1 MSFAPVE
8 HLADVKAP
16 WDGKTFCRGIEFSST
31 PLAVPKRQT
40 IAEGPL
46 FNESTYRWL
55 PALSATTLRYLTLLV
70 DIPMDFKGV
79 EGVSFEASRIVLLE
93 SVNARTYSVPAD
105 GSFLTEEVNG
115 EP

>member
-40 IAEGPL
+40 VVQGPL
-46 FNESTYRWL
+46 FDESTYRWL
-55 PALSATTLRYLTLLV
+55 PALSQTALRYLTLLV
-70 DIPMDFKGV
+70 DIPADFKGV
-79 EGVSFEASRIVLLE
+79 EEASPEASRIVLRE
-93 SVNARTYSVPAD
+93 SFNARTYSVPAD
-105 GSFLTEEVNG
+105 GSFLIEG
-115 EP
+115 ASGQP